1 VLGVGSTSTLF
12 LCGLIQQMAL
22 FRESS
27 MSRFKFSAFVV
38 DESGATSIEYAL
50 IAGIVSISIIGAVTG
65 IKNSLN
71 SSFNSAASSLQQSN
85 P

>member
-1 VLGVGSTSTLF
+1 
-12 LCGLIQQMAL
+12 
-22 FRESS
+22 
-27 MSRFKFSAFVV
+27 MSRFKFSAFVA

-71 SSFNSAASSLQQSN
+71 SSLNSAASSLQQSN